1 MRKSYLLIHS
11 TSGIILCQILTD
23 NYAPPQ
29 RKIGYFPW
37 ELGANLYCSCFIGE
51 MEKNKRVK
59 DSSDLPP
66 LVTRHEIFIIIIM
79 IIVAIQ
85 CAVLCLVTQSCPTLC
100 NLMDC
105 SPPGS
110 SVHGDSPGKNTIV
123 GCHVL
128 LQGIVLTQELS
139 PGLPHCRQI
148 LYHLNNQGSPRIL
161 EWVAYPFC
169 RESSQH
175 KNQTRVSCIAGGFLP
190 DELPGK
196 PIQQLFYLILPHSV
210 KERLQFPQKRGR
222 C

>member
-1 MRKSYLLIHS
+1 
-11 TSGIILCQILTD
+11 
-23 NYAPPQ
+23 
-29 RKIGYFPW
+29 
-37 ELGANLYCSCFIGE
+37 

-100 NLMDC
+100 NLLDC

-128 LQGIVLTQELS
+128 LQGIVPTQELS

-175 KNQTRVSCIAGGFLP
+175 KDQTRVSCIAGRHFILWATREALVKGTHKNQRPFFLP
-190 DELPGK
+190 FSHPDIFLEIKSHAL
-196 PIQQLFYLILPHSV
+196 
-210 KERLQFPQKRGR
+210 
-222 C
+222 